1 MVGRCVVGL
10 ALLGLFGAGCAPAAK
25 REPPLEESISSQSTV
40 PPALKA
46 NLSTI
51 LREGTELELVSLH
64 QGFLKCATGLE
75 HFREFWQLDSTKV
88 TDEKVREELVSA
100 LERAATDPTIA
111 SKCFEPRHA
120 IRVNHEGATYDLAIS
135 FECEKVR
142 AYKGKD
148 LISEFLVGNR
158 HQPPFDKVLT
168 EARVKVAEKPK

>member
-1 MVGRCVVGL
+1 
-10 ALLGLFGAGCAPAAK
+10 
-25 REPPLEESISSQSTV
+25 
-40 PPALKA
+40 
-46 NLSTI
+46 
-51 LREGTELELVSLH
+51 
-64 QGFLKCATGLE
+64 
-75 HFREFWQLDSTKV
+75 V

-168 EARVKVAEKPK
+168 EARVKLAEKPK